1 MSFTVLLFTSFS
13 HSFCTSSTVYL
24 FGKRAKKKKKKEKYV
39 FVKTVRDD
47 TADRPAVVAYDLVE

>member
-24 FGKRAKKKKKKEKYV
+24 FGKRAKKKKEKYV